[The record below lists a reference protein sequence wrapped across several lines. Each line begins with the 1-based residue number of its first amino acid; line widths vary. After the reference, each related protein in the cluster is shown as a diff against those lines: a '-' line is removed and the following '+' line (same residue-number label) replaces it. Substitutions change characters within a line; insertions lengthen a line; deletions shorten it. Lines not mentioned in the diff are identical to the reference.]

1 MVTVYHSIQI
11 PFMTLLLMQDKT
23 ENLTETMVEMG
34 FNLRNY
40 STSKKK
46 VQLFLDN
53 WYLLSH
59 MFWWSQKKDQSS
71 EA

>member
-1 MVTVYHSIQI
+1 
-11 PFMTLLLMQDKT
+11 MQDKT

-34 FNLRNY
+34 FNLRYYY

-53 WYLLSH
+53 WYLLCH

-71 EA
+71 EAEFYLTFYTFYLFF